1 MIETS
6 SQGAFPNVR
15 KHVFNYRVGMRD
27 TDATGIVYHPKYL
40 EILNYAREE
49 FLLELGIL
57 PEELKIDL
65 GVELVVYNVALKF
78 RRRSKVNT
86 MLRIETC
93 WPTITSQKIKISQE
107 ILSFG
112 SCVAKGEIEVAA
124 VDVVGGKAVK
134 IPQRIEDVFGIS

>member
-1 MIETS
+1 
-6 SQGAFPNVR
+6 
-15 KHVFNYRVGMRD
+15 MRD

-57 PEELKIDL
+57 PEELKIGL

-78 RRRSKVNT
+78 RRRSQVNT

-107 ILSFG
+107 ILSSG
-112 SCVAKGEIEVAA
+112 SCVVKGEIELAA